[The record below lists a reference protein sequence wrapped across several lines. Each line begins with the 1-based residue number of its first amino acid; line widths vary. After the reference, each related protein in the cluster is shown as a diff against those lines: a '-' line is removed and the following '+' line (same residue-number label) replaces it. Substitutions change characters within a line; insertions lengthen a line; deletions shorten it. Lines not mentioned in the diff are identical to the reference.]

1 MTTPSAGEAAAVQRP
16 MAPPPA
22 HPVIELGRRYLAVFR
37 AAWALRTELAGP
49 KRLADETAFLPAA
62 LSIQETPVHPAP
74 RRLAYVIMTGFAC
87 VLAWAIFGEVDI
99 VAVAPGR
106 VVVSERTKLVQ
117 PLERSSVRRVLVADG
132 DLVAEGQ
139 PLIELDPTNAVADTA
154 SVGGQ
159 MRAQE
164 SDWLRARALSE
175 ALDAGLRPPRL
186 SVPDSWPAPEAAAAR
201 TQLAAEWNDVAA
213 RMEKQASEV
222 ARRQAEVGTAREL
235 IGKLESTLPLA
246 KEREKD
252 VARLVTEGFMTG
264 HAGQDRTRERIELE
278 RDLATQRAR
287 LGEAQAGLRESE
299 AARAAYLAE
308 ARRVLRERE
317 AQADLKRG
325 QLVQERAKATMREQ
339 LTLLRAPVSGTVQ
352 QLAVHTS
359 GGVVTE
365 AQTLMV
371 IVPREAEVTA
381 EVTIEN
387 KDVGFVSAGQAAE
400 IKLETFP
407 FTRYGTIPATVTRMA
422 ADAVADEKRGAFFP
436 ATLTLA
442 KKTIDIDGKAVRLA
456 PGMNVTAE
464 IKTGRR
470 KVIEY
475 LLAPVER
482 MGAESLRER

>member
-1 MTTPSAGEAAAVQRP
+1 MTPPSAGEAPGAQRRSH
-16 MAPPPA
+16 PA
-22 HPVIELGRRYLAVFR
+22 IALGRRYLAVFR

-49 KRLADETAFLPAA
+49 KRLADEAAFLPAA

-74 RRLAYVIMTGFAC
+74 RRLAYAIMAGFAC
-87 VLAWAIFGEVDI
+87 ALAWAILGEVDI

-132 DLVAEGQ
+132 DVVAEGQ
-139 PLIELDPTNAVADTA
+139 PLIELDPTNAVADKA
-154 SVGGQ
+154 SVEEQ
-159 MRAQE
+159 LRAQE
-164 SDWLRARALSE
+164 SDSLRARALIE

-186 SVPDSWPAPEAAAAR
+186 LEPNAWPAQEAAGAR
-201 TQLAAEWNDVAA
+201 TQLAAEWNDITAK
-213 RMEKQASEV
+213 MEKQASEV
-222 ARRQAEVGTAREL
+222 ARRQAELSTAREL
-235 IGKLESTLPLA
+235 IAKLESTLPLA
-246 KEREKD
+246 KDREKD
-252 VARLVTEGFMTG
+252 VARLVAEGFMAG

-287 LGEAQAGLRESE
+287 LAEAQAGLRESE

-308 ARRVLRERE
+308 TRRVLRERE
-317 AQADLKRG
+317 SQSDLKRG
-325 QLVQERAKATMREQ
+325 QLAQERAKATVREQ
-339 LTLLRAPVSGTVQ
+339 LTILRAPVSGTVQ

-359 GGVVTE
+359 GGVVME

-387 KDVGFVSAGQAAE
+387 KDVGFVAAGQAAE

-407 FTRYGTIPATVTRMA
+407 FTRYGTIPAAVTRMA
-422 ADAVADEKRGAFFP
+422 ADAVADEKRGALFP

-442 KKTIDIDGKAVRLA
+442 RKTIDIDGKAVRLA

-470 KVIEY
+470 KVIDY
-475 LLAPVER
+475 LISPIRE
-482 MGAESLRER
+482 MGAESLHER